1 MPRIGSRV
9 LSFTSEGL
17 VCALRNAGLK
27 LPEDLRIVSART
39 NWGGMVHLKGLSCDW
54 DGPAEGA
61 ESPWLSDRPLGV
73 LEVQRMCEAVTAGK
87 PA

>member
-1 MPRIGSRV
+1 MSRIGSRV

-17 VCALRNAGLK
+17 VAALRNAGLN

-39 NWGGMVHLKGLSCDW
+39 NWGGMVHLKGLSTDW

-61 ESPWLSDRPLGV
+61 ESPWLSDRPLG
-73 LEVQRMCEAVTAGK
+73 AVDVMRLFGSATTDAS
-87 PA
+87 

>member
-1 MPRIGSRV
+1 MSKIGTRV

-17 VCALRNAGLK
+17 VEVLRMALPE

-39 NWGGMVHLKGLSCDW
+39 NWGGMVHLKGLSTEW

-61 ESPWLSDRPLGV
+61 DSPWLSDRP
-73 LEVQRMCEAVTAGK
+73 MTARDVMK
-87 PA
+87 AKT